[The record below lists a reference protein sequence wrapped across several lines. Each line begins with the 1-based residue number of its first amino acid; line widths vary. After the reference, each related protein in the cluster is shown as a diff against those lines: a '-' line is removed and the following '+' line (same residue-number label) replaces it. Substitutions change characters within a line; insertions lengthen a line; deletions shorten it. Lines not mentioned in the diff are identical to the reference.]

1 MKKILFPLL
10 CLVLGAN
17 AQSKIDSIFKIS
29 APKAFEA
36 VEKIKATPAND
47 SLLTLFEKTFEKDFD
62 DSLQFKKILTE
73 NPDVFE
79 MSLFAQRKKQTDFLK
94 KYPNLKAISPAC
106 ITLLE
111 NQIKYNYWYYLL
123 AQPVKLSN
131 LKQAQLKLISL
142 PEIMTSGLDIKKVNQ
157 AENLQSSSFRKFQN
171 YFVTYFNSKQYNFD
185 KYKDGSKAAI
195 DKFNFAD
202 SKFTDENLQY
212 FLTTY
217 LSSTCSSISPS
228 ILKILI
234 SNLEKEPREEINIQ
248 CAEAIN
254 KKEEVIATK
263 SNQKV
268 DEWGLMGLDD
278 KPLMLNSM
286 KGKVIYVDF
295 WASWCGPCKRE
306 FPYSMQ
312 MIDKL
317 TEKQKKKIEFLFIS
331 IDDDNETWKNVLSKN
346 KLGGQHGWISGGW
359 AAKLLSKYNV
369 NSIPRYM
376 IINQNGAVVNPN
388 APRPSEA
395 ETFDLL
401 LKLAN

>member
-1 MKKILFPLL
+1 M
-10 CLVLGAN
+10 GAN

-62 DSLQFKKILTE
+62 DSLQFKKILTQ

-94 KYPNLKAISPAC
+94 KYANLQAVSPAC
-106 ITLLE
+106 IALLE

-123 AQPVKLSN
+123 AQPVRLSN

-142 PEIMTSGLDIKKVNQ
+142 PEIMTNGLDIKKVNQ

-234 SNLEKEPREEINIQ
+234 SNLEKEPREKINIQ

-331 IDDDNETWKNVLSKN
+331 IDDDKETWKNVLSKN

-376 IINQNGAVVNPN
+376 IIDQNGAVVNPN

-395 ETFDLL
+395 DTFDLL